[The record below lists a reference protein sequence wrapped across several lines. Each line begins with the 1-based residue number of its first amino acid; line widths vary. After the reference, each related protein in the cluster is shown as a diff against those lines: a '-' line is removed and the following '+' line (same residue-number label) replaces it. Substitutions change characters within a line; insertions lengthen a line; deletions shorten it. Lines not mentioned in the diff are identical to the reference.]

1 MKNIK
6 ILLPLF
12 ILVALAQLFVPAKM
26 IFDREEIL
34 NTGKEFKF
42 KVAPIDPS
50 DPFRGKYISLNF
62 EADRVGIQNTNG
74 WKRGEQIYII
84 LKNDSAGFAEIQSV
98 TKVQPKSV
106 VDFIAVK
113 AGFTSSSYDN
123 KDTLIIEYP
132 FDRYYMKESKAYQAE
147 LKYRQS
153 LLDTNTVTYAS
164 VYIKNGEAVL
174 KDVLINGVSIKNI
187 VEEEGK

>member
-50 DPFRGKYISLNF
+50 DPFRGKYISLNY
-62 EADRVGIQNTNG
+62 EADRVVIDNSDDWT
-74 WKRGEQIYII
+74 RGEDIYAII
-84 LKNDSAGFAEIQSV
+84 TNDSAGFAVVQSV
-98 TKVQPKSV
+98 TKDLPMSD
-106 VDFIAVK
+106 VDFLKLKVNYI
-113 AGFTSSSYDN
+113 TTNED
-123 KDTLIIEYP
+123 KDELIIDYP
-132 FDRYYMKESKAYQAE
+132 FNRYYMKESKAYQAE

-153 LLDTNTVTYAS
+153 LQDTNTVTYAS

-174 KDVLINGVSIKNI
+174 KDVLINGVSIKRI